1 MESPEGVENVRKR
14 RHMLRH
20 LDYAQWRAAK
30 VRLARAP
37 GTRSRWTL
45 IPPHKGI
52 LLPPGHPVSLLH
64 DCRDRGRCQGRMK
77 ARQKIGA
84 RQKSRT
90 QTPRLASPRMTRP
103 ARPRAQNPARRH
115 LKVPFFINW
124 VNTWTVGPTLAGA
137 CTPPH
142 PNSPGAR
149 FRQQNGKMK
158 PYYTFSQPLSE
169 PRAKLECHSRSTARG
184 GTPTRGGGQ
193 NGSQHAPPRATGGV
207 GQRLCHTVTNKNVPS
222 NMAAT
227 A

>member
-20 LDYAQWRAAK
+20 RDYAQWRAAK

-90 QTPRLASPRMTRP
+90 QTPRLASPRVTRP

-115 LKVPFFINW
+115 LKVPFYQL
-124 VNTWTVGPTLAGA
+124 GKYLDGRA
-137 CTPPH
+137 H
-142 PNSPGAR
+142 P
-149 FRQQNGKMK
+149 
-158 PYYTFSQPLSE
+158 
-169 PRAKLECHSRSTARG
+169 G
-184 GTPTRGGGQ
+184 GRM
-193 NGSQHAPPRATGGV
+193 HAPPSQLTWGTIQTTKWENETLLHFFTTTFRTSSKAGVSLSVHRPGGHPHPRRWP
-207 GQRLCHTVTNKNVPS
+207 GR
-222 NMAAT
+222 
-227 A
+227 